1 MNAFLPTVSAT
12 MQQHRD
18 PKHSDIAM
26 VCYLDLCKAAIYLPP
41 GVEQAA
47 LRSLAPELADE
58 LRVRC
63 HDPVFDFD

>member
-1 MNAFLPTVSAT
+1 ML
-12 MQQHRD
+12 HRD
-18 PKHSDIAM
+18 PKQSDIAM

-58 LRVRC
+58 LRVSC
-63 HDPVFDFD
+63 DFSNLFDIR

>member
-1 MNAFLPTVSAT
+1 MI
-12 MQQHRD
+12 HRD

-47 LRSLAPELADE
+47 LRTVAPELAGD
-58 LRVRC
+58 LKVRC
-63 HDPVFDFD
+63 RIPVFDFN